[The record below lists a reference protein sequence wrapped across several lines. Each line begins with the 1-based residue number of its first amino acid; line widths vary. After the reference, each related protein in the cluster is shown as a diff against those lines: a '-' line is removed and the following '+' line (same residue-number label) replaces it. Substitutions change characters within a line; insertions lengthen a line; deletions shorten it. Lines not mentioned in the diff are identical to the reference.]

1 MKDRLRA
8 LLGTLDPL
16 RLLDE
21 IRTVQ
26 HHLAGLAA
34 GERVHVLP
42 HRDADLDRFLN
53 SLAHAW
59 REGEV
64 RPTHRKGPKPPRHW
78 RTRKDPFEATWPR
91 VVTWLE
97 SEPDRTA
104 KELFARLREER
115 PGAFSAGQVRTL
127 QRRVKEWR
135 TLAARR
141 LVFAE
146 PLADVGHHAA
156 PAAAPS

>member
-1 MKDRLRA
+1 MRA
-8 LLGTLDPL
+8 VLGTLDPL

-34 GERVHVLP
+34 GESVHVLP
-42 HRDADLDRFLN
+42 HRDADLERFLN

-59 REGEV
+59 RAGEV

-78 RTRKDPFEATWPR
+78 RTREDPFAAEWPR

-104 KELFARLREER
+104 KELFARLSRNR
-115 PGAFSAGQVRTL
+115 
-127 QRRVKEWR
+127 
-135 TLAARR
+135 
-141 LVFAE
+141 
-146 PLADVGHHAA
+146 
-156 PAAAPS
+156 AAAVCMADADRAEGASVHLSLLAMGSFP

>member
-1 MKDRLRA
+1 MEID
-8 LLGTLDPL
+8 LLL
-16 RLLDE
+16 
-21 IRTVQ
+21 
-26 HHLAGLAA
+26 
-34 GERVHVLP
+34 
-42 HRDADLDRFLN
+42 
-53 SLAHAW
+53 
-59 REGEV
+59 
-64 RPTHRKGPKPPRHW
+64 
-78 RTRKDPFEATWPR
+78 DPFEATWPR

-115 PGAFSAGQVRTL
+115 PGAFTTGQVCTL

-146 PLADVGHHAA
+146 PLADVAHHAA